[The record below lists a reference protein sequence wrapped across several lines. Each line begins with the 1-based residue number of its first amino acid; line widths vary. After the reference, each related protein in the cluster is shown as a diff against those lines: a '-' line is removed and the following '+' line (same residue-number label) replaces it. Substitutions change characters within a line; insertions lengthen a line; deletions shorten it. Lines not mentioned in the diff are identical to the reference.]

1 MLSLTTYFKY
11 ICCSFFIMIKY
22 ILSTLFAFV
31 LVNTARAY
39 EIKFTSNCTQGFAYL
54 TYYFGNNL
62 NIEDSAAINSKGEAF
77 FKKDKV
83 LPGGIYAIVYN
94 DKKISTE
101 FLIDKQQKISIV
113 ADTAKPAQA
122 IITGSDENILF
133 RQYQLFVNE
142 QGQKLN
148 QERRKYNEAQTAADS
163 ALHEKNYATL
173 NKELN
178 DYRFNI
184 VAEKPNSMMAVLLEA
199 MKAAPLPQNQPL
211 TRQDS
216 LDNFQFYKTHYW
228 DGISFMDGRIVRTP
242 FFLPKLERYYRE
254 VLAGMPADSLIKD
267 IDYKLLLARTAP
279 EMYKL
284 LLNWFTDEYINPKYM
299 GQDAI
304 FVHLFEKYHSKGLT
318 PWLNETQHKS
328 ISNRAYMQMS
338 NLLGNIA
345 ANMDMLNTADKPT
358 ALYDVKADYTLVL
371 FWDPNC
377 GHCKEEI
384 PHIDSIYRAK
394 WKQQNLKI
402 YAVLT
407 EDNHPLWL
415 KYVAEHN
422 LSDWINVYQSAA
434 MRKEE
439 EEAGKISYRQ
449 LYDVI
454 MTPTLF
460 LLDKDKRIIG
470 KKLTWQQLDD
480 LLQVKIAAEKK

>member
-1 MLSLTTYFKY
+1 
-11 ICCSFFIMIKY
+11 MIKY
-22 ILSTLFAFV
+22 ILSCVLAFV
-31 LVNTARAY
+31 LVNNANAY
-39 EIKFTSNCTQGFAYL
+39 EIKFKSNCTQGYAYL

-62 NIEDSAAINSKGEAF
+62 NIEDSAAINNKGEAL
-77 FKKDKV
+77 FKKDKT
-83 LPGGIYAIVYN
+83 LPGGIYAVVYN
-94 DKKISTE
+94 DKKTSTE
-101 FLIDKQQKISIV
+101 FLVDKQQSISIV
-113 ADTAKPAQA
+113 ADMAKPAEA

-133 RQYQLFVNE
+133 RQYQMFVNE
-142 QGQKLN
+142 QGKKLN
-148 QERRKYNEAQTAADS
+148 NERRLYTEAQTAADS
-163 ALHEKNYATL
+163 ILHEKNYSIL

-178 DYRFNI
+178 DYRLKI
-184 VAEKPNSMMAVLLEA
+184 VTEKPKSMMAALLEA
-199 MKAAPLPQNQPL
+199 MKASPIPEKQPL

-216 LDNFQFYKTHYW
+216 LDNFQFYKTHFW
-228 DGISFMDGRIVRTP
+228 DGITFMDGRIVRTP

-254 VLAGMPADSLIKD
+254 VLAGMPADTLIKD

-318 PWLNETQHKS
+318 PWLNETQMKS

-345 ANMDMLNTADKPT
+345 ANMEMLNTADKPT
-358 ALYDVKADYTLVL
+358 ALYDVNADYTLVL

-377 GHCKEEI
+377 GHCKEEL
-384 PHIDSIYRAK
+384 PRIDSVYQAK
-394 WKQQNLKI
+394 WKNENVKI

-415 KYVAEHN
+415 NYIKEHN
-422 LSDWINVYQSAA
+422 LSDWVNVYQSAA
-434 MRKEE
+434 MQQEE
-439 EEAGKISYRQ
+439 QKAGKISYRQ

-460 LLDKDKRIIG
+460 LLDKEKRIIG
-470 KKLTWQQLDD
+470 KKLTWQQLDE
-480 LLQVKIAAEKK
+480 LLDVKIAAAKNN

>member
-1 MLSLTTYFKY
+1 
-11 ICCSFFIMIKY
+11 MIKY
-22 ILSTLFAFV
+22 ILSLTLAFV
-31 LVNTARAY
+31 LVNNANAY
-39 EIKFTSNCTQGFAYL
+39 EIKFKSNCTEGFAYL

-62 NIEDSAAINSKGEAF
+62 NIEDSAAINSSGEAI
-77 FKKDKV
+77 FKKEKV
-83 LPGGIYAIVYN
+83 LPGGIYAVVYN
-94 DKKISTE
+94 DKKTSTE
-101 FLIDKQQKISIV
+101 FLIDKQQTISIV
-113 ADTAKPAQA
+113 ADMAKPAEA
-122 IITGSDENILF
+122 IITGSDENVLF

-148 QERRKYNEAQTAADS
+148 QERRLYSEAKTAADS
-163 ALHEKNYATL
+163 ILHEKNYAAL
-173 NKELN
+173 NKQLN
-178 DYRFNI
+178 DYRLKI
-184 VAEKPNSMMAVLLEA
+184 VTEKPTAMMSVLLDA
-199 MKAAPLPQNQPL
+199 MKASPTPEKQPV

-216 LDNFQFYKTHYW
+216 LDNFQFYKSHYW

-242 FFLPKLERYYRE
+242 FFLPKLERYYRD

-318 PWLNETQHKS
+318 PWLNETQMKS
-328 ISNRAYMQMS
+328 ITTRAYMQMS
-338 NLLGNIA
+338 NLVGNIA
-345 ANMDMLNTADKPT
+345 ANMEMLNTADKPT
-358 ALYDVKADYTLVL
+358 NLYDVKADYILVL

-377 GHCKEEI
+377 GHCKEEL
-384 PHIDSIYRAK
+384 PHIDSIYQAK
-394 WKQQNLKI
+394 WKQQNVKI

-407 EDNHPLWL
+407 EDNHPLWINYL
-415 KYVAEHN
+415 KEHN
-422 LSDWINVYQSAA
+422 LNDWVNVYQTAA

-439 EEAGKISYRQ
+439 QDAGKISYRQ

-470 KKLTWQQLDD
+470 KKLTWQQLDELMD
-480 LLQVKIAAEKK
+480 VKIAAAK

>member
-1 MLSLTTYFKY
+1 
-11 ICCSFFIMIKY
+11 MIRY
-22 ILSTLFAFV
+22 ILSLLLAIV
-31 LVNTARAY
+31 LVNTASAY
-39 EIKFTSNCTQGFAYL
+39 EIKFNSNCTQGFAYL

-148 QERRKYNEAQTAADS
+148 QERRKYNEAQTATDS
-163 ALHEKNYATL
+163 ALHEKNYAAL

-199 MKAAPLPQNQPL
+199 MKAAPLPQKQPL

-345 ANMDMLNTADKPT
+345 ANMDMLNTADKPI

-415 KYVAEHN
+415 KYVTEHN

-439 EEAGKISYRQ
+439 EEAGRISYRQ

-460 LLDKDKRIIG
+460 LLDKNKRIIG